1 MAGGSEDLILKKDKK
16 MKQARNLQDTIL
28 NIVRKDRIDV
38 TIYLMNGVPLNGRV
52 TSFDNFTILIEVD
65 RRQNLIYKH
74 AVSTIVPQKIITL
87 NDDEEQ

>member
-1 MAGGSEDLILKKDKK
+1 

-52 TSFDNFTILIEVD
+52 TSFDNFTIMLEID
-65 RRQNLIYKH
+65 RRQNMVYKH
-74 AVSTIVPQKIITL
+74 AVSTIVPQKVITL
-87 NDDEEQ
+87 KEEEEI

>member
-87 NDDEEQ
+87 NDEEDQ

>member
-1 MAGGSEDLILKKDKK
+1 

-52 TSFDNFTILIEVD
+52 TSYDNFTILLEVD
-65 RRQNLIYKH
+65 RRQNMIYKH
-74 AVSTIVPQKIITL
+74 AVSTIVPQKVITL
-87 NDDEEQ
+87 NVDEVE